1 MLLSEVYQQAKEK
14 TTTCKVCPICN
25 GVACRGEIPGMGGK
39 GTGQSFIRNYQK
51 IHDISLVLD
60 TIMED
65 GPIDTSSS
73 FFDYP
78 VSLPVY
84 GAPIAGMKPQYGS
97 DVTELE
103 YAQAMVEGCME
114 EGTLSFVGDGKNL
127 EIFIEPL
134 KVVNAHQGIGV
145 PTMKPWERKGI
156 DARLE
161 AVRNSNCIALA
172 SDIDASGLLFLRNT
186 DPRITNF
193 SVDDIR
199 YVKEQSQKK
208 LIIKGIMSVKGALKA
223 MEAGADAIVVSNHGG
238 RVLDDTLA
246 TIEVLEEIVEAVQG
260 KMKIFIDGGFRSGVD
275 VFKALA
281 LGADGVLIGRPMAL
295 AAIGAG
301 KEGVRSYLQKIQL
314 ELKETM
320 MMTGCHT
327 IQDITREKVVV
338 K

>member
-1 MLLSEVYQQAKEK
+1 MLLNEVYEQAKSK
-14 TTTCKVCPICN
+14 TTTCKVCPVCN
-25 GVACRGEIPGMGGK
+25 GVACRGQIPGMGGK
-39 GTGQSFIRNYQK
+39 GTGQSFVRNYQK
-51 IHDISLVLD
+51 IHEVSLVLD
-60 TIMED
+60 TIMKD
-65 GPIDTSSS
+65 GPIDTSST

-84 GAPIAGMKPQYGS
+84 GAPIAGMKAQYGS
-97 DVTELE
+97 EVTELE
-103 YAQAMVEGCME
+103 YAEAMVAGCIA
-114 EGTLSFVGDGKNL
+114 EGTLSFVGDGKHTEMFTAPL
-127 EIFIEPL
+127 E
-134 KVVNAHQGIGV
+134 VVNAHQGIGV

-156 DARLE
+156 DVRLQ
-161 AVRNSNCIALA
+161 AVRASNCLALA
-172 SDIDASGLLFLRNT
+172 SDIDASGLLFLRNA

-193 SVDDIR
+193 SVEDIR
-199 YVKEQSQKK
+199 YVKEQSGKK

-223 MEAGADAIVVSNHGG
+223 LEAGADAIVISNHGG

-246 TIEVLEEIVEAVQG
+246 TIEVLEEIAQAVQG

-301 KEGVRSYLQKIQL
+301 KEGVSAYLQKIQL

-327 IQDITREKVVV
+327 IQEITRDKVIV